1 MDNSAVHILTDEQL
15 VKMAQEGSETAEE
28 ILIEKYKSLAKGK
41 AKIYFIVGAEA
52 EDVVQEGMIGL
63 IKAVRNFDSGM
74 GRSFAGFAET
84 CVLRQMYTAIEASNR
99 KKHMP
104 LNSYI
109 SLYEESETNKNGTK
123 LPLIDLIEPDRE
135 NDPEALYFGREY
147 TEAFIERLK
156 ENLSPMEEQVL
167 YLHLTGTDYK
177 KIAELLK
184 KSPKSIDNALQ
195 RIKKKTEKMLKT
207 EIRA

>member
-1 MDNSAVHILTDEQL
+1 
-15 VKMAQEGSETAEE
+15 
-28 ILIEKYKSLAKGK
+28 
-41 AKIYFIVGAEA
+41 
-52 EDVVQEGMIGL
+52 MIGL

>member
-1 MDNSAVHILTDEQL
+1 MFLILTSIY
-15 VKMAQEGSETAEE
+15 EG
-28 ILIEKYKSLAKGK
+28 
-41 AKIYFIVGAEA
+41 FPNV
-52 EDVVQEGMIGL
+52 
-63 IKAVRNFDSGM
+63 F
-74 GRSFAGFAET
+74 
-84 CVLRQMYTAIEASNR
+84 
-99 KKHMP
+99 
-104 LNSYI
+104 
-109 SLYEESETNKNGTK
+109 
-123 LPLIDLIEPDRE
+123 
-135 NDPEALYFGREY
+135 PEALYFGREY

>member
-1 MDNSAVHILTDEQL
+1 MGQYEKLTDEQL
-15 VKMAQEGSETAEE
+15 IEKLHSGDRDVTDYLM
-28 ILIEKYKSLAKGK
+28 EKYKMMVREK
-41 AKIYFIVGAEA
+41 ARAMYLIGGET
-52 EDVVQEGMIGL
+52 EDLIQEGMIGL

>member
-1 MDNSAVHILTDEQL
+1 
-15 VKMAQEGSETAEE
+15 
-28 ILIEKYKSLAKGK
+28 
-41 AKIYFIVGAEA
+41 
-52 EDVVQEGMIGL
+52 
-63 IKAVRNFDSGM
+63 
-74 GRSFAGFAET
+74 
-84 CVLRQMYTAIEASNR
+84 
-99 KKHMP
+99 MP

-167 YLHLTGTDYK
+167 YLHLT
-177 KIAELLK
+177 EL
-184 KSPKSIDNALQ
+184 I
-195 RIKKKTEKMLKT
+195 IKNRGIVEKVRNRLIMLFKELRKNRKMLKT

>member
-1 MDNSAVHILTDEQL
+1 MKHV
-15 VKMAQEGSETAEE
+15 
-28 ILIEKYKSLAKGK
+28 
-41 AKIYFIVGAEA
+41 
-52 EDVVQEGMIGL
+52 
-63 IKAVRNFDSGM
+63 
-74 GRSFAGFAET
+74 
-84 CVLRQMYTAIEASNR
+84 VLRQMYTAIEASNR

-135 NDPEALYFGREY
+135 NDPEALYFSREF

-184 KSPKSIDNALQ
+184 KSPKSID
-195 RIKKKTEKMLKT
+195 MLFK
-207 EIRA
+207 ELRKNRKNVSKQK

>member
-1 MDNSAVHILTDEQL
+1 
-15 VKMAQEGSETAEE
+15 
-28 ILIEKYKSLAKGK
+28 
-41 AKIYFIVGAEA
+41 
-52 EDVVQEGMIGL
+52 
-63 IKAVRNFDSGM
+63 
-74 GRSFAGFAET
+74 
-84 CVLRQMYTAIEASNR
+84 
-99 KKHMP
+99 MP

-184 KSPKSIDNALQ
+184 KVRNRLIMLFKEL
-195 RIKKKTEKMLKT
+195 RKKQKKCSKQK
-207 EIRA
+207 

>member
-1 MDNSAVHILTDEQL
+1 M
-15 VKMAQEGSETAEE
+15 TAAWAGH
-28 ILIEKYKSLAKGK
+28 LQGLRKHVYFGK
-41 AKIYFIVGAEA
+41 CTPLLRRQIV
-52 EDVVQEGMIGL
+52 
-63 IKAVRNFDSGM
+63 
-74 GRSFAGFAET
+74 
-84 CVLRQMYTAIEASNR
+84 